1 MISTFPSIFPSSDS
15 ILGNPFPSFD
25 GGFTPWDC
33 RELFPA
39 TPPLKP
45 ADDTS
50 NSISSGDI
58 LVQSPKPIMSGS
70 GSGSEDPNSNR
81 SDSKPEQTGPNRA
94 VSVVDER
101 KRRRMISN
109 RESARRSRMRKQKH
123 LENLRNQVNRLRVE
137 NRELTNRLRFVLYHY
152 QRVRTEN
159 GRLRSEHVALRQK
172 LYDIRQILLFR
183 QFQQFSSPATTTT
196 TTTWPCNTVI
206 SEQTPSLIT

>member
-1 MISTFPSIFPSSDS
+1 MISTFPPIFSSSDS

-33 RELFPA
+33 HELFPA

-50 NSISSGDI
+50 NSIGSGDT

-70 GSGSEDPNSNR
+70 GSEDPNGNR
-81 SDSKPEQTGPNRA
+81 SDYKLDQIGPNRA

-159 GRLRSEHVALRQK
+159 GRLRSEHMALRQK

-183 QFQQFSSPATTTT
+183 QLQQFSSPATTTT
-196 TTTWPCNTVI
+196 TTTAWPCNTVI